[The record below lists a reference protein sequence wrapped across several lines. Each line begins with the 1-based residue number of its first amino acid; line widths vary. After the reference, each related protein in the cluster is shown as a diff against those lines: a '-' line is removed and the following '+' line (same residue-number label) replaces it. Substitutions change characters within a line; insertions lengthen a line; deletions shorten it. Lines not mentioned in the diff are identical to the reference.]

1 MIRNFHG
8 PWRIQLAAAAIG
20 FKIRCATFLLQDPVV
35 NAATR
40 RYATSTVAPKRNGL
54 RTPAATTVTESTV
67 LAIQA
72 TARCAAN
79 HRLTTGY
86 VDSVTRSPF
95 LTYFRLTFQG
105 LVLFRTFWSF

>member
-8 PWRIQLAAAAIG
+8 PWRIQPAAAIG

-79 HRLTTGY
+79 HRHYGIYLQRYQNTILTSTMIDISRFG
-86 VDSVTRSPF
+86 PI
-95 LTYFRLTFQG
+95 
-105 LVLFRTFWSF
+105 